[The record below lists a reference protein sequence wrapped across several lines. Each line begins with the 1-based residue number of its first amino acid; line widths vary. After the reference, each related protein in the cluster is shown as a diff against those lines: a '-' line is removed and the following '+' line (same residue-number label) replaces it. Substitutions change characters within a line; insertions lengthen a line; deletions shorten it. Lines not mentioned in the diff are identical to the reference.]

1 MSGVSYQGDGTSG
14 VYIYGA
20 QLEVGSYPTSYI
32 PTSGSAVTRNQDFSL
47 QGGFQSKNI
56 FGSNQGTA
64 VFDIKWDEI
73 NYIFDFADAGGTKI
87 RIYNDNNTQWRIRD
101 MVGASW
107 YFTGFNITQ
116 GQRTKIG
123 FKWSGTEIIAFQN
136 GVKSSI
142 NGTLGSNVSVESITT
157 NKLNNISNMQF
168 YNTALTDQELIA
180 LTS

>member
-1 MSGVSYQGDGTSG
+1 
-14 VYIYGA
+14 
-20 QLEVGSYPTSYI
+20 
-32 PTSGSAVTRNQDFSL
+32 
-47 QGGFQSKNI
+47 
-56 FGSNQGTA
+56 
-64 VFDIKWDEI
+64 
-73 NYIFDFADAGGTKI
+73 
-87 RIYNDNNTQWRIRD
+87 

-123 FKWSGTEIIAFQN
+123 FKWNGTEIISFQN
-136 GVKSSI
+136 GVKSSDI
-142 NGTLGSNVSVESITT
+142 GSLGSNISVESITT